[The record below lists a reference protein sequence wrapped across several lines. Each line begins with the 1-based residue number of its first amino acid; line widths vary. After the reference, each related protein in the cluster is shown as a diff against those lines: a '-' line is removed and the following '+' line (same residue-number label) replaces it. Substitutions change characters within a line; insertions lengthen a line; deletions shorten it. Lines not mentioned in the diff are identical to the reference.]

1 MTKQIYLMILTSL
14 FITSCVSTKSTIKNI
29 DETAIKPVVKDNAY
43 QIKQYANDPKYGFDQ
58 DYPINIGFIMES
70 SEEKFVGY
78 FFKGLQSPEG
88 EDLTYKK
95 VETCCP
101 FPTKNNKVGVGMLS
115 IYEVRW
121 PGIKK
126 PLLLYFNVYERGRIL
141 CPKGLTI
148 KNKAV
153 IKP

>member
-1 MTKQIYLMILTSL
+1 MILTSL